1 MPDKPS
7 EWYLDKTANKFYYMP
22 RPFESMSNTGF
33 SIPTIDGELLTIT
46 GSGYEDSQMGQNTRF
61 ESITFA
67 DTTWLRPNDK
77 CGHTDIQNNHIREVG
92 DVLQT
97 SAVLVERANGTHFED
112 CTFTRIGIN
121 ALQMR
126 EAVQD
131 CTIIGNHFYDISS
144 SAVNVGLPQEN
155 ANTSGN
161 KMLKNFTISNNYIHN
176 IGADYGSAARSIRS
190 ATPTATATT

>member
-1 MPDKPS
+1 MGRSARSVDDPARLHIQQRYYIHILCSSICNCQPGWRYILNKGSTKAKDTGSVWIENALEMPDKPS

-97 SAVLVERANGTHFED
+97 SAVLVERA
-112 CTFTRIGIN
+112 
-121 ALQMR
+121 
-126 EAVQD
+126 
-131 CTIIGNHFYDISS
+131 
-144 SAVNVGLPQEN
+144 GLHDHRQPFLRYFQ
-155 ANTSGN
+155 
-161 KMLKNFTISNNYIHN
+161 
-176 IGADYGSAARSIRS
+176 
-190 ATPTATATT
+190 